1 MSTVNSPVLLDTSV
15 IIRHFRRDQAV
26 TAQLDAAGALFLP
39 VVVLGELYHG
49 AFRGR
54 QRENELR
61 CIEELLPAVTVLGI
75 TAKTA
80 EFFGQI
86 GAALALAGTPI
97 PTNDVWVAAL
107 AREHGLPVATDDAHF
122 AKVRDLAVVRW

>member
-1 MSTVNSPVLLDTSV
+1 MANSPALLDTSV

-26 TAQLDAAGALFLP
+26 GQQLEEAEALFLP
-39 VVVLGELYHG
+39 AVVLGELYHG
-49 AFRGR
+49 AFHGP
-54 QRENELR
+54 QRERELR
-61 CIEELLPAVTVLGI
+61 SIGELLPAVTVLGI

-80 EFFGQI
+80 EIFGQI
-86 GAALALAGTPI
+86 GAELALAGTPI

-122 AKVRDLAVVRW
+122 ARVRGLTVLRW

>member
-1 MSTVNSPVLLDTSV
+1 MANSPVLLDTSV
-15 IIRHFRRDQAV
+15 VIRHFRRNPTV
-26 TAQLDAAGALFLP
+26 TAQMDAAEALFLP
-39 VVVLGELYHG
+39 AVVLGELYHG

-61 CIEELLPAVTVLGI
+61 SIQELLPAVTVLGI

-80 EFFGQI
+80 ELFGQI
-86 GAALALAGTPI
+86 AAELALAGTPI
-97 PTNDVWVAAL
+97 PTNDIWVAAL

-122 AKVRDLAVVRW
+122 DNVRDLTALRW

>member
-1 MSTVNSPVLLDTSV
+1 MVLLDTSV
-15 IIRHFRRDQAV
+15 VIRHLHRESAV
-26 TAQLDAAGALFLP
+26 TDLLEAAEALFLP
-39 VVVLGELYHG
+39 AVVLGELYHG

-54 QRENELR
+54 QREKELR
-61 CIEELLPAVTVLGI
+61 GIQELLPAVTVLGV

-80 EFFGQI
+80 ELFGQI
-86 GAALALAGTPI
+86 GAELALAGTPI

-122 AKVRDLAVVRW
+122 ARVRGLIVLRW